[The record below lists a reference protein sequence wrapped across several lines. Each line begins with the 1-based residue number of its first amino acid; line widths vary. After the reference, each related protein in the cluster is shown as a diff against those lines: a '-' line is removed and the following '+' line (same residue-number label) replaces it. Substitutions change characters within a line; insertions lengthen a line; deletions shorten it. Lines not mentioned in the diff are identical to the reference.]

1 MGDAAVLDLTIGN
14 GDDYAFGSYIVQATD
29 AAQAEL
35 DQLDDIIALAERLQ
49 PECDQLDY
57 ALAAGSG
64 ALCGVIDIFCVG
76 APGDSKLQGP
86 ALQWMRRTT
95 VTFAKLCGWNGVQT
109 GIQSA
114 AAFLATKFLADSDSP
129 LARKLGLLFDE
140 DIDPESRAKSFRVF
154 GRESSL
160 LSLPTLI
167 PHWPENSACCSMKT
181 SIRKAGPS
189 RSACSAVNRRCSVS
203 SSPFSANSPPRPLP
217 GMRANSTLC
226 MTRMQA
232 PACTAVHLR
241 RNDKDAGAGLHG
253 STPAEKVFC
262 GIVNWLGHQLFG
274 RGDAVDAMQQA
285 MPALDIPTPVWT
297 LISQYAM
304 HARDIPLPAP
314 KFLERFQQLANQI
327 YAQGYDVRF
336 LATQSVPVLLNEAL
350 TRLFYAVRRMFAYA
364 DSADPS
370 DFSMQAMW
378 EACEPFSNSTVQ
390 RMLTVA
396 HGTFCLLDTT
406 DAAIRGV
413 AAGAGTFNVRE
424 FVMRLNLVGAGRFAI
439 SLYGEG
445 VRAVALQTAG
455 PNAEFARRERT
466 IVEDYLDGLREL
478 GRLYSTWW
486 GPAGSPSVYTA
497 RACGRW
503 HCRPPGQTRNS
514 PGASVRSSKPILMV
528 CANSAG

>member
-14 GDDYAFGSYIVQATD
+14 DDDYAFGSYIVQATD

-35 DQLDDIIALAERLQ
+35 GQLDDIIALAERLQ

-86 ALQWMRRTT
+86 ALQWMRHTT
-95 VTFAKLCGWNGVQT
+95 VTFAKLCGWNGEQT

-160 LSLPTLI
+160 LGVFFAILGEFAT
-167 PHWPENSACCSMKT
+167 T
-181 SIRKAGPS
+181 
-189 RSACSAVNRRCSVS
+189 
-203 SSPFSANSPPRPLP
+203 
-217 GMRANSTLC
+217 
-226 MTRMQA
+226 A
-232 PACTAVHLR
+232 PAGDAGKLHFVH
-241 RNDKDAGAGLHG
+241 DKDAGAGLHG

-285 MPALDIPTPVWT
+285 MPALGIPTPVWT

-424 FVMRLNLVGAGRFAI
+424 FVMRLNLVGTGRFAI

-478 GRLYSTWW
+478 GRLYDDRHLVDFTEDFKHSA
-486 GPAGSPSVYTA
+486 PYERAFAKSVQLA
-497 RACGRW
+497 QLRKVPEERIL
-503 HCRPPGQTRNS
+503 
-514 PGASVRSSKPILMV
+514 ASKSDID
-528 CANSAG
+528 AYFNN

>member
-35 DQLDDIIALAERLQ
+35 DQLADIIALAERLQ

-86 ALQWMRRTT
+86 ALQWMRRAT
-95 VTFAKLCGWNGVQT
+95 VTFAKLCGWNGEQT

-114 AAFLATKFLADSDSP
+114 VAFLATKFLADSDSP
-129 LARKLGLLFDE
+129 HARKLGLLFDE
-140 DIDPESRAKSFRVF
+140 DIDPESRAKSFRAF

-160 LSLPTLI
+160 LGVFFAILGEFTNTAPTGG
-167 PHWPENSACCSMKT
+167 
-181 SIRKAGPS
+181 AGKLH
-189 RSACSAVNRRCSVS
+189 
-203 SSPFSANSPPRPLP
+203 F
-217 GMRANSTLC
+217 M
-226 MTRMQA
+226 
-232 PACTAVHLR
+232 H
-241 RNDKDAGAGLHG
+241 DKDAGAVLHG

-262 GIVNWLGHQLFG
+262 GIVNWLGYQLFG
-274 RGDAVDAMQQA
+274 RDGAVEAMQQTL
-285 MPALDIPTPVWT
+285 PARGIPTPVWT
-297 LISQYAM
+297 MINQYAM
-304 HARDIPLPAP
+304 RARDIPLQAP
-314 KFLERFQQLANQI
+314 RFLERFQQLANQV
-327 YAQGYDVRF
+327 YEQGYDVRF
-336 LATQSVPVLLNEAL
+336 LAAQSVPVLLNEAL
-350 TRLFYAVRRMFAYA
+350 TRLFYAVRRLFAYA
-364 DSADPS
+364 SSTNPGE
-370 DFSMQAMW
+370 FSMQAMW

-406 DAAIRGV
+406 DAAIRGAV
-413 AAGAGTFNVRE
+413 IGAGTFNVRE
-424 FVMRLNLVGAGRFAI
+424 FMMRLNLVGAGRFAI

-478 GRLYSTWW
+478 GRLYDDRHLVDFTEDFKHSA
-486 GPAGSPSVYTA
+486 PYERAFAKSVQLA
-497 RACGRW
+497 QLRKVPEERIL
-503 HCRPPGQTRNS
+503 
-514 PGASVRSSKPILMV
+514 ASKSDID
-528 CANSAG
+528 AYFNN

>member
-14 GDDYAFGSYIVQATD
+14 GDDYAFGSYIAQAAD

-64 ALCGVIDIFCVG
+64 AFCGVIDIFCVG

-95 VTFAKLCGWNGVQT
+95 VTFAKLCGWSGEQT

-114 AAFLATKFLADSDSP
+114 VAFLATKFLADSDSP
-129 LARKLGLLFDE
+129 HARKLGLLFDE
-140 DIDPESRAKSFRVF
+140 DIDPESRAKSFRAF

-160 LSLPTLI
+160 LGVFFAILGEFT
-167 PHWPENSACCSMKT
+167 NM
-181 SIRKAGPS
+181 
-189 RSACSAVNRRCSVS
+189 
-203 SSPFSANSPPRPLP
+203 
-217 GMRANSTLC
+217 
-226 MTRMQA
+226 A
-232 PACTAVHLR
+232 PAGETGKLHFMH
-241 RNDKDAGAGLHG
+241 DKDAGAGLHG
-253 STPAEKVFC
+253 STPAEKIFC
-262 GIVNWLGHQLFG
+262 GIANWLGYQLFS
-274 RGDAVDAMQQA
+274 RYDAVEAMQQA
-285 MPALDIPTPVWT
+285 LPALGIPTPVWT
-297 LISQYAM
+297 MIKQYAM
-304 HARDIPLPAP
+304 QARDIPLPAP
-314 KFLERFQQLANQI
+314 RFLERFQQLANQV
-327 YAQGYDVRF
+327 YEQGYDVRF
-336 LATQSVPVLLNEAL
+336 LAAQSVPVLLNEAI
-350 TRLFYAVRRMFAYA
+350 TRLFYAVRRLFAYA
-364 DSADPS
+364 SSTNPG

-406 DAAIRGV
+406 DAAIRGAV
-413 AAGAGTFNVRE
+413 TGVGTFNVRE
-424 FVMRLNLVGAGRFAI
+424 FMMRLNLVGAGRFAI

-478 GRLYSTWW
+478 GRLYDDRHLVDFTEDFKHSA
-486 GPAGSPSVYTA
+486 PYERAFAKSVQLA
-497 RACGRW
+497 QLRKVPEERIL
-503 HCRPPGQTRNS
+503 
-514 PGASVRSSKPILMV
+514 ASKSDID
-528 CANSAG
+528 AYFNN

>member
-14 GDDYAFGSYIVQATD
+14 DDDYAFGSYIVQATD

-95 VTFAKLCGWNGVQT
+95 VTFAKLCGWNGEQT

-160 LSLPTLI
+160 LGVFFAILGEFAT
-167 PHWPENSACCSMKT
+167 T
-181 SIRKAGPS
+181 
-189 RSACSAVNRRCSVS
+189 
-203 SSPFSANSPPRPLP
+203 
-217 GMRANSTLC
+217 
-226 MTRMQA
+226 A
-232 PACTAVHLR
+232 PAGDAGKLHFVH
-241 RNDKDAGAGLHG
+241 DKDAGAGLHG

-285 MPALDIPTPVWT
+285 MPALGIPT
-297 LISQYAM
+297 
-304 HARDIPLPAP
+304 R
-314 KFLERFQQLANQI
+314 
-327 YAQGYDVRF
+327 
-336 LATQSVPVLLNEAL
+336 
-350 TRLFYAVRRMFAYA
+350 
-364 DSADPS
+364 
-370 DFSMQAMW
+370 
-378 EACEPFSNSTVQ
+378 
-390 RMLTVA
+390 
-396 HGTFCLLDTT
+396 
-406 DAAIRGV
+406 
-413 AAGAGTFNVRE
+413 
-424 FVMRLNLVGAGRFAI
+424 
-439 SLYGEG
+439 
-445 VRAVALQTAG
+445 
-455 PNAEFARRERT
+455 
-466 IVEDYLDGLREL
+466 
-478 GRLYSTWW
+478 
-486 GPAGSPSVYTA
+486 
-497 RACGRW
+497 CGR
-503 HCRPPGQTRNS
+503 
-514 PGASVRSSKPILMV
+514 
-528 CANSAG
+528 